1 MNYYKKTIV
10 LIVLTVLVFL
20 NCALVAADAPVHTE
34 PTKIFEM
41 ELTSGMNLISLPLIP
56 VNNNTGA
63 VLGNNTIQYSAVL
76 KYNASSNQFEDVT
89 TGTMDV
95 GVGYFV
101 NITSA
106 GTWKYEGIPYSQMQ
120 IRLHPGLNMIGWV
133 NYSKNITS
141 ALSYIE
147 DKYRYI
153 ARWNASLQ
161 SFEVYNP
168 HAPDNF
174 NQFTTIDRGVGY
186 FISTI
191 NEETLIVALCKQQ
204 CHIASFNIQVFG
216 RTKANKPEVM
226 ENISKIIRNFD
237 LVAIQEIRD
246 VTQTAVVKLNDTINH
261 EQKHKYTYI
270 MGERLG
276 RTSSK
281 EQYAYFYNT
290 STIELIG
297 SPYTYPEAPYNDMF
311 HREPYIANFKVK
323 NGSFDFV
330 LITIHTDPDEATQE
344 INYLPEVVEDTKNTF
359 GNESNFIILGD
370 LNADCRYF
378 DENGESPLKSSDY
391 FWVINNSLDTTT
403 KSTVCTYDRIIITTE
418 TVTDYTKDC
427 GVFRFD
433 EVYNLT
439 YEETIA
445 VSDHYPVYAAFY
457 TGG

>member
-10 LIVLTVLVFL
+10 LTFATVFIFL
-20 NCALVAADAPVHTE
+20 DCGLVAADKPVHTE
-34 PTKIFEM
+34 PIEIFEM
-41 ELTSGMNLISLPLIP
+41 KLTTGMNLISLPLIP
-56 VNNNTGA
+56 MNNSTCT
-63 VLGNNTIQYSAVL
+63 VLGYDTILYDTVFR
-76 KYNASSNQFEDVT
+76 YNASLNQFEDVT
-89 TGTMDV
+89 AGTMDV

-101 NITSA
+101 NITST
-106 GTWKYEGIPYSQMQ
+106 GIWRYEGIPYSQIQ
-120 IRLHPGLNMIGWV
+120 IRLHPGLNMIGWM
-133 NYSKNITS
+133 NYSENITS

-161 SFEVYNP
+161 SFEVYNQY
-168 HAPDNF
+168 APDIL
-174 NQFTTIDRGVGY
+174 NQFTTMNRGVGY
-186 FISTI
+186 FISMI
-191 NEETLIVALCKQQ
+191 REETLIVDSRKQLCQ
-204 CHIASFNIQVFG
+204 IASFNIQVFG

-261 EQKHKYTYI
+261 EQKHQYTYI

-297 SPYTYPEAPYNDMF
+297 SPYTYSEPPYNDMF

-344 INYLPEVVEDTKNTF
+344 INDLPDVVEDTKNVF
-359 GNESNFIILGD
+359 PNETNFIILGD

-378 DENGESPLKSSDY
+378 DENGESPLKNSDY

-418 TVTDYTKDC
+418 TVADYTKDC

-445 VSDHYPVYAAFY
+445 ISDHYPVYAAFFR
-457 TGG
+457 